1 MADAIYPG
9 VGGMT
14 GVTEAATFIPEIW
27 SDEIIAA
34 YQKNLKMAPL
44 VKKISMTGKKGDV
57 IHVPKPTRGAA
68 NAKQENVAVKIQANV
83 ESEIQIPVNRHFEYS
98 RLIEDIVETQA
109 LNSLRQFYTEDA
121 GYQLAL
127 QVDKD
132 LHGVGTAFRLDG
144 SSPTEPGTN
153 VVFAPAADGT
163 SYQNT
168 TAASNSVFYSNR
180 GTDGDEDN
188 GAAAY
193 TVDTVAATDTFTDL
207 FFRDMIQKLDDN
219 DVPMDNRCLIIP
231 PSARN
236 AIMGIDRYVS
246 ADFVGGRGVESGLIG
261 NLYGV
266 DVYVSSNC
274 NVIEDDTSNTGGPAV
289 RAGLLFHRDAV
300 VMAEQLGVRS
310 QTQYKQEYLS
320 TLYTADTLYGVEC
333 YRPEAGLVMALP
345 A

>member
-1 MADAIYPG
+1 MAEAIYPG
-9 VGGMT
+9 VAGMT

-57 IHVPKPTRGAA
+57 IHVPKPTRGEA
-68 NAKQENVAVKIQANV
+68 NAKAENVAVKIQANV

-132 LHGVGTAFRLDG
+132 LHAVGTAFRLDG

-153 VVFAPAADGT
+153 VVFAPNANGST
-163 SYQNT
+163 YQNT
-168 TAASNSVFYSNR
+168 TATTNSVFYSN
-180 GTDGDEDN
+180 GTA
-188 GAAAY
+188 GAEAY
-193 TVDTVAATDTFTDL
+193 TDDTVEGTHVFTDL

-219 DVPMDNRCLIIP
+219 DVPMDNRCLIVP

-274 NVIEDDTSNTGGPAV
+274 NTIETAAENTATAGVTV